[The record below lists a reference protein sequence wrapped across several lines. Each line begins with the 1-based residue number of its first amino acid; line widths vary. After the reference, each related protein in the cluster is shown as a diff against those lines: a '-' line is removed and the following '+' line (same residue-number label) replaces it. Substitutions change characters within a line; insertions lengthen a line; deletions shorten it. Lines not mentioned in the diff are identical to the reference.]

1 MLESCENAEC
11 FDKLISMRISP
22 EQLLSEHASVAKG
35 RRAPVRPLDGVL
47 FELLASRNAEGAEPP
62 AAEGLAPSGPVPSP
76 PSAPRAV
83 GGDIPSEDAT
93 AEAGAS
99 LEMSSQPLEMSRGY
113 EVLLRMLEHPDGL
126 RQLEGCGW
134 VQGELAAWQA
144 HRCAQYATAL
154 EQQLVAALKSEPTHA
169 EAHACTC
176 ALVPPHLYAALGAT
190 QQGCELLHGAGIL
203 AQACQE
209 LTQAQ
214 APPLQRRAALWA
226 VAHACSCSCGFAFVV
241 GQVRP
246 RLVEE
251 IVRPESNPCTQAA
264 TFRAQVRP
272 RLVDEIVRLAQGAPC
287 LSLRGACVFALGLLG
302 GSGPEARRQ
311 LGTLGWDCP
320 DHPGAAIALP
330 RDPAQ
335 VLRISDAPPRGWD
348 GSEPP
353 LPPLP
358 AAAELAQLPQ
368 LKELLAHVGALANQ
382 VTQREAHQAIC
393 KAKGSTPEL
402 FAHPAVF
409 MQLHAVMALY
419 RLKLP
424 VRRFLHDVLDAGAQ
438 AFAPPNSRAR
448 CRPLTVGLSSGAVV
462 SGAL

>member
-1 MLESCENAEC
+1 MRPWSPTKGGDFAPFDTQVEVLESCENAEC

-76 PSAPRAV
+76 PSAPRTV
-83 GGDIPSEDAT
+83 GGDRSEDAT
-93 AEAGAS
+93 AEAGGS

-144 HRCAQYATAL
+144 YRCAQYATAL

-190 QQGCELLHGAGIL
+190 QQGCELLHGAGVL

-246 RLVEE
+246 RLVDE
-251 IVRPESNPCTQAA
+251 IVRPESNPMCSGCNL
-264 TFRAQVRP
+264 P
-272 RLVDEIVRLAQGAPC
+272 R
-287 LSLRGACVFALGLLG
+287 
-302 GSGPEARRQ
+302 
-311 LGTLGWDCP
+311 
-320 DHPGAAIALP
+320 PGAATP
-330 RDPAQ
+330 RRRDRAARAGCAVPLTARCMRLRARPARW
-335 VLRISDAPPRGWD
+335 LRPRGAPSTRHARL
-348 GSEPP
+348 G
-353 LPPLP
+353 LP
-358 AAAELAQLPQ
+358 
-368 LKELLAHVGALANQ
+368 
-382 VTQREAHQAIC
+382 
-393 KAKGSTPEL
+393 
-402 FAHPAVF
+402 
-409 MQLHAVMALY
+409 
-419 RLKLP
+419 
-424 VRRFLHDVLDAGAQ
+424 
-438 AFAPPNSRAR
+438 
-448 CRPLTVGLSSGAVV
+448 
-462 SGAL
+462 